1 MPNEILNLSYDEELV
16 THRRRRLR
24 DAKPPFLVVGT
35 GDSNRNGASMDLL
48 DILSAL
54 PPSSIKLFRAMVKAR
69 NVDNNE
75 VVRTRLLAQP
85 DVDSRYVQNHLP
97 ALMECDLVRR
107 IQRGIYMINP
117 LAVMPPNGNA
127 ARAQWSILGQQTSD
141 DAAATPVTG

>member
-1 MPNEILNLSYDEELV
+1 MPNSILNLSYDEELV

-24 DAKPPFLVVGT
+24 DAKPPFLIVGT

-48 DILSAL
+48 DTLASL

-69 NVDNNE
+69 NVDTNE
-75 VVRTRLLAQP
+75 VVRTRLLSP
-85 DVDSRYVQNHLP
+85 EVDSRFVQNHLP
-97 ALMECDLVRR
+97 ALMECDLIRR

-127 ARAQWSILGQQTSD
+127 ARTAWAGLSCVAEHSENTT
-141 DAAATPVTG
+141 APTP